1 MKTTRRIKKW
11 WSEYDQAVGQCHLVN
26 YGVIFLDY
34 KGYPIDNEYE
44 LEEILVNYRNFTGG
58 VIR

>member
-11 WSEYDQAVGQCHLVN
+11 WSDYDRAVGQCHLAN
-26 YGVIFLDY
+26 YGVIFLDQ

-44 LEEILVNYRNFTGG
+44 LEEILINYRNFTGG